1 MRPRPKAVDYLLAAI
16 APAFIIGMI
25 NCLVFFLI
33 LVVYRGEFSERLMY
47 ILGLYTFG
55 VVLIARIAI
64 EQSRALAMSYMAA
77 IGLATLLVS
86 LRFVQFPSPLQIIAI
101 PLLLGFL
108 ILIAF
113 LADRITFDCT
123 LIDERVDSSGEG
135 LLQSLGMMSSTLK
148 SGRKKHNPG
157 VWILYFSLLALPLFG
172 LLQLAIPA
180 REASSRNAAFWFL
193 VGYLFCGMM
202 LLLTTNFLGLRR
214 YLRQRNVEMPGSMAT
229 MWLLSGAIGM
239 TLLLV
244 VCMILPLPGR
254 SAGLIELPGFLTSP
268 EGLVASRWGWGSE
281 GVRGDSNGSAA
292 IQESKGE
299 KDSNQNNGGNA
310 EQASENDSRIS
321 KESSNEKGSRAT
333 GSQDGRS
340 ENENSASNN
349 ESRSSQGN
357 RNQSNQRQPSANQN
371 ANQQNAKQQNDSAK
385 GESPSDNSRGEN
397 ASKSDKPL
405 NRSKTD
411 RAESKGEKNGEG
423 QSTASEK
430 DASESRPRQDDPSQ
444 RNESQ
449 DANSREQKPSLQE
462 RGDNQ
467 GKGTQTPSS
476 TSTPSTNFRLP
487 DLGNLSAVVKW
498 ATVAILT
505 LLLAIY
511 LAVHGKTL
519 WQSLWG
525 FMGREQ
531 EKLPHPSIATSKGK
545 QMVSFSSFRNPFQG
559 QGGRSNPAQV
569 VRITFDALEAWAR
582 EHGCE
587 RGTQD
592 TPEEF
597 LSKLAHSHQI
607 QRDSLMKLSLHYNKI
622 AYANWN
628 LTATDVAA
636 HESLWRWMNDRS

>member
-108 ILIAF
+108 VLIAF

-135 LLQSLGMMSSTLK
+135 LLQSLGMLSSTLK

-292 IQESKGE
+292 TQNSKGE
-299 KDSNQNNGGNA
+299 EDANQNNRGNA
-310 EQASENDSRIS
+310 NQASENGSHAS
-321 KESSNEKGSRAT
+321 KESSNENDSRAT
-333 GSQDGRS
+333 GSQDSRS
-340 ENENSASNN
+340 QNENLDSNN
-349 ESRSSQGN
+349 GSRSSQGS
-357 RNQSNQRQPSANQN
+357 RNQASPSQQSANQN
-371 ANQQNAKQQNDSAK
+371 TNQQNSNQQNNSASSKSSSDDSQ
-385 GESPSDNSRGEN
+385 GEN
-397 ASKSDKPL
+397 ASNGNKPS
-405 NRSKTD
+405 NRSKSD
-411 RAESKGEKNGEG
+411 GAEPKGEKNGEG
-423 QSTASEK
+423 ERTASEK
-430 DASESRPRQDDPSQ
+430 DASESRPRQTIH
-444 RNESQ
+444 R
-449 DANSREQKPSLQE
+449 
-462 RGDNQ
+462 
-467 GKGTQTPSS
+467 KGMHLRTQTRGSKRQVHKNVG
-476 TSTPSTNFRLP
+476 TRKARGHRRL
-487 DLGNLSAVVKW
+487 
-498 ATVAILT
+498 
-505 LLLAIY
+505 
-511 LAVHGKTL
+511 
-519 WQSLWG
+519 
-525 FMGREQ
+525 
-531 EKLPHPSIATSKGK
+531 
-545 QMVSFSSFRNPFQG
+545 
-559 QGGRSNPAQV
+559 V
-569 VRITFDALEAWAR
+569 VRQRHPLTFDYRIW
-582 EHGCE
+582 
-587 RGTQD
+587 GT
-592 TPEEF
+592 F
-597 LSKLAHSHQI
+597 
-607 QRDSLMKLSLHYNKI
+607 R
-622 AYANWN
+622 
-628 LTATDVAA
+628 
-636 HESLWRWMNDRS
+636 RW